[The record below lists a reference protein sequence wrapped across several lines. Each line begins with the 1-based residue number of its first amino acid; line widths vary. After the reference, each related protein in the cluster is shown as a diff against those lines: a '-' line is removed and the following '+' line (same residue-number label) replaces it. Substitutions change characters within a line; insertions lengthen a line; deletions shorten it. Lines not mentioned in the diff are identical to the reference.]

1 MTELKL
7 QYVWDAGTRWFH
19 WINAVC
25 VLLLMGLGLIILN
38 ASAFDIPNSGKITL
52 KTVHVWVGY
61 VLIVN
66 LLWRFIWGFIG
77 NRNARWSA
85 ILPGGKG
92 YFTQLKSYLSSLHSS
107 SPKPHLGHNPV
118 GKLAITAL
126 LLLLIVQAVTG
137 LFLAGSDIFY
147 PPIGHWIAQWIAAP
161 GIDPAILQPYAEET
175 YNAAAYEQMRSIRK
189 PIVTVHMYTFYGLAV
204 LVVLHL
210 LGVVV
215 GEFRERSSLV
225 SAMITGYKTLP
236 EGETNAQ
243 NDEQAG

>member
-7 QYVWDAGTRWFH
+7 QHVWDAGTRWFH

-38 ASAFDIPNSGKITL
+38 AGAFDIPNSGKITL

-61 VLIVN
+61 VLVVN

-77 NRNARWSA
+77 NDNARWRA

-92 YFTQLKSYLSSLHSS
+92 YWKQLSTHLSSSSSS
-107 SPKPHLGHNPV
+107 SPKPHRGHNPV
-118 GKLAITAL
+118 GKLAIAAL
-126 LLLLIVQAVTG
+126 LLLLVVQGATG

-161 GIDPAILQPYAEET
+161 GIDPATLQPYSVET
-175 YNAAAYEQMRSIRK
+175 YDAIAYEQMRNIRK
-189 PIVTVHMYTFYGLAV
+189 PIATVHLYSFYSLIV
-204 LVVLHL
+204 LVSLHV
-210 LGVVV
+210 LGVVLA
-215 GEFRERSSLV
+215 EFRERSSLV

-236 EGETNAQ
+236 EVHEETPDKNAR
-243 NDEQAG
+243 

>member
-66 LLWRFIWGFIG
+66 LLWRFIWGFMG
-77 NRNARWSA
+77 NDNARWRA

-92 YFTQLKSYLSSLHSS
+92 YFTQLKTHLSSLFSS
-107 SPKPHLGHNPV
+107 SPKPHLGHSPA
-118 GKLAITAL
+118 GRLAITAL
-126 LLLLIVQAVTG
+126 LLLLTVQAATG

-161 GIDPAILQPYAEET
+161 GIDPATLQPYAEET
-175 YNAAAYEQMRSIRK
+175 YSAAAYEQMRSIRK
-189 PIVTVHMYTFYGLAV
+189 PVVTVHLYSFYGLLV
-204 LVVLHL
+204 LVALHL
-210 LGVVV
+210 LGVVLA
-215 GEFRERSSLV
+215 ELKERSSLV

-236 EGETNAQ
+236 EVEAAPSS
-243 NDEQAG
+243 DKQAR